1 MLQLA
6 LNTSLVSQRGLRL
19 AYLVEDYGQAG
30 DYEKAEQIAWRTLE
44 DKCSP
49 FNQTIALMNLGKI
62 RVRQNRLPEAIAL
75 FEQSLAADPTPDGY
89 FIFDWAWLGEVARL
103 QNKPVEAEAFFK
115 KSVAY
120 ESGLGWEDM
129 PPKEEAYYLYG
140 NFLLRQNRLAEAA
153 APVYGAEVVDEPD
166 ITDTIVTEFNCE
178 LGNKITIY
186 TNENEDGH
194 IALRWKKRVHRLSRV
209 GTTTGAQRFENPH
222 WGLIWIGI
230 PAKGILLDS
239 KLNRQLANECK
250 NAEQA
255 APVVAALPE
264 EKKS

>member
-1 MLQLA
+1 MTLLPRFLTACAFALA
-6 LNTSLVSQRGLRL
+6 AAGVC
-19 AYLVEDYGQAG
+19 APVQAAP
-30 DYEKAEQIAWRTLE
+30 EKHPKAEAVL
-44 DKCSP
+44 KAKAKPKAKS
-49 FNQTIALMNLGKI
+49 KK
-62 RVRQNRLPEAIAL
+62 
-75 FEQSLAADPTPDGY
+75 AAAAVT
-89 FIFDWAWLGEVARL
+89 AA
-103 QNKPVEAEAFFK
+103 A
-115 KSVAY
+115 
-120 ESGLGWEDM
+120 
-129 PPKEEAYYLYG
+129 
-140 NFLLRQNRLAEAA
+140 AA
-153 APVYGAEVVDEPD
+153 APVYGAEVIDEPD

-186 TNENEDGH
+186 KNENEDGH

-255 APVVAALPE
+255 APIVAALPE